1 MKKLILLLTL
11 MPLLGPTMAMAHPGH
26 LVDAAGHDH
35 LLAGAAIAIAI
46 GVAIWGALRGRRDDE
61 TSDETDETDA
71 EAQDA

>member
-1 MKKLILLLTL
+1 MKKPLLLLTL
-11 MPLLGPTMAMAHPGH
+11 VPATAMAHPGH

-46 GVAIWGALRGRRDDE
+46 GVAIWGALKGRRDDE
-61 TSDETDETDA
+61 TSDDVDEPQA